1 MGMRMDGGPRHTCP
15 PLHGTLNLS
24 PKRLCVWTKP
34 QVAYAW
40 AVSLGGDAG
49 AALLQKFGLL
59 EAAIDFAMESGAFA
73 HAFELTRAGHL
84 KAKIPEVRVRKSE
97 RSRSSREFSVLRAS
111 GAV

>member
-1 MGMRMDGGPRHTCP
+1 V
-15 PLHGTLNLS
+15 
-24 PKRLCVWTKP
+24 CVRTKL

-84 KAKIPEVRVRKSE
+84 KAKLPEVRTTMRNSE
-97 RSRSSREFSVLRAS
+97 RVAYAGELLV
-111 GAV
+111 